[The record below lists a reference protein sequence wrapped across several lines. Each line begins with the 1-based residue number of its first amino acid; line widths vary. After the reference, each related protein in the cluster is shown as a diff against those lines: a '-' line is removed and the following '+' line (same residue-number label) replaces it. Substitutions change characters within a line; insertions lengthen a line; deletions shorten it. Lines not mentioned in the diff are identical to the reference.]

1 MNYSFFRA
9 LRYAFKDFGRNF
21 WLSLVTI
28 TVLVL
33 ALLSVNIL
41 IFLNALSE
49 KIISAVKE
57 KVDISVSIKPDVEQ
71 MQVANL
77 EDRLKKRPEVKEVV
91 FVSKD
96 EALVDFNEKHKND
109 PKILEGLKELE
120 KNPLSDILIVKAK
133 SIDDYKSI
141 LTFINLEENQEIIK
155 FQDYTDHETIIT
167 RVNEISHKAEEV
179 SLAITLVFAFIAV
192 LIIFNAIRVSVYTRR
207 EEVSVMRLVGA
218 SSSFI
223 RLPFLLESVIFGL
236 FAVMLA
242 FVILYACF
250 GVIGPYLD
258 ALLVNY
264 SFNLVEYY
272 NQNIVILFLAQ
283 AGAVILLS
291 VLSSAV
297 ALGRYLKV

>member
-41 IFLNALSE
+41 ISLNALSE
-49 KIISAVKE
+49 RVIAVVKE
-57 KVDISVSIKPDVEQ
+57 KVDISVFIKPDVEQ
-71 MQVANL
+71 IKIANF
-77 EDRLKKRPEVKEVV
+77 EDKLKKRPEVKEVV

-96 EALVDFNEKHKND
+96 VALAEFKEQHKDD
-109 PKILEGLKELE
+109 PKILEALKEVE
-120 KNPLSDILIVKAK
+120 KNPLSDTLIVKAK
-133 SIDDYKSI
+133 SIDDYNKI
-141 LTFINLEENQEIIK
+141 LSFINLDENQEIIK
-155 FQDYTDHETIIT
+155 YQNYTDHEKIIT
-167 RVNEISHKAEEV
+167 RVNDISKKAEEV
-179 SLAITLVFAFIAV
+179 SLAISLVFALIGI

-207 EEVSVMRLVGA
+207 EEVAVMRLVGA
-218 SSSFI
+218 SSAFI
-223 RLPFLLESVIFGL
+223 RLPFLLESVIYGL
-236 FAVMLA
+236 FAVIVT
-242 FVILYACF
+242 FGILYASF
-250 GVIGPYLD
+250 SAINPYLNV
-258 ALLVNY
+258 LLNSY

-272 NQNIVILFLAQ
+272 NQNFALLVAAE
-283 AGAVILLS
+283 AGSVILLS

>member
-41 IFLNALSE
+41 VSLNALSQTV
-49 KIISAVKE
+49 ISAVKE
-57 KVDISVSIKPDVEQ
+57 KVDISVFIKPEVEQ
-71 MQVANL
+71 IKVANF
-77 EDRLKKRPEVKEVV
+77 EDKLKKRPEVKEVV
-91 FVSKD
+91 FVSK
-96 EALVDFNEKHKND
+96 EVALADFKERHKED
-109 PKILEGLKELE
+109 PKILEALKEIE
-120 KNPLSDILIVKAK
+120 KNPLADTLIVKAK
-133 SIDDYKSI
+133 SIDDYKNI
-141 LTFINLEENQEIIK
+141 LNFINLEENQEIIK
-155 FQDYTDHETIIT
+155 YQDYTDHETIIS
-167 RVNEISHKAEEV
+167 RVNDISRKAKEV
-179 SLAITLVFAFIAV
+179 SLTITFVFTVIAI

-207 EEVSVMRLVGA
+207 EEVAVMRLVGA

-236 FAVMLA
+236 FAVLIA
-242 FVILYACF
+242 FGILYASF
-250 GVIGPYLD
+250 SFISPYLE

-264 SFNLVEYY
+264 SFNLVDYY
-272 NQNIVILFLAQ
+272 NQNILVLFASE

-297 ALGRYLKV
+297 ALGRYLKI

>member
-41 IFLNALSE
+41 ISLNALSDRV
-49 KIISAVKE
+49 ITAVKE
-57 KVDISVSIKPDVEQ
+57 KVDISVFIKADVEQ
-71 MQVANL
+71 AQVANF
-77 EDRLKKRPEVKEVV
+77 EEKLKKRPEVKEVI

-96 EALVDFNEKHKND
+96 VALADFKEQHKDD
-109 PKILEGLKELE
+109 PRILEAIKEVE
-120 KNPLSDILIVKAK
+120 KNPLADTLIVKAK
-133 SIDDYKSI
+133 SIEDYKQI
-141 LTFINLEENQEIIK
+141 LSFINLEENQNIIK
-155 FQDYTDHETIIT
+155 YQNYTDHEKIIA
-167 RVNEISHKAEEV
+167 RVNDISKKAEEV
-179 SLAITLVFAFIAV
+179 SLIISLVFAVIAI

-223 RLPFLLESVIFGL
+223 RLPFLLESVIYGV
-236 FAVMLA
+236 FAVIITFA
-242 FVILYACF
+242 ILYAGF
-250 GVIGPYLD
+250 SAISPYLNV
-258 ALLVNY
+258 LLNSY

-272 NQNIVILFLAQ
+272 NQNFVMLFAAE
-283 AGAVILLS
+283 AGAVVLLS

>member
-28 TVLVL
+28 TVLIL

-41 IFLNALSE
+41 VSLNALSE
-49 KIISAVKE
+49 TVISTVKE
-57 KVDISVSIKPDVEQ
+57 KVDISVFIKPDIDQ
-71 MQVANL
+71 AQIANFQDKL
-77 EDRLKKRPEVKEVV
+77 QKRPEVKEIV

-96 EALVDFNEKHKND
+96 VALADFKEQHKD
-109 PKILEGLKELE
+109 DAKILEALKEVE
-120 KNPLSDILIVKAK
+120 KNPLADTLIVKANN
-133 SIDDYKSI
+133 IDDYKKI
-141 LTFINLEENQEIIK
+141 LNFINLEENQDIIK
-155 FQDYTDHETIIT
+155 YQNYTDHEKIIT
-167 RVNEISHKAEEV
+167 RVTEISKKAEEV
-179 SLAITLVFAFIAV
+179 SLAISLVFAIIAV

-223 RLPFLLESVIFGL
+223 RLPFLLESVIYGL
-236 FAVMLA
+236 FAVVIT
-242 FVILYACF
+242 FGILYAAF
-250 GVIGPYLD
+250 GAISPYLNV
-258 ALLVNY
+258 LLNSY

-272 NQNIVILFLAQ
+272 NQNFVMLFMAE
-283 AGAVILLS
+283 AGAVVLLS

>member
-28 TVLVL
+28 TVLIL

-41 IFLNALSE
+41 ISLNALSDRV
-49 KIISAVKE
+49 ITAVKE
-57 KVDISVSIKPDVEQ
+57 KVDISVFIKADVEQ
-71 MQVANL
+71 AQVANF
-77 EDRLKKRPEVKEVV
+77 EAKLKKRPEVKEVI

-96 EALVDFNEKHKND
+96 AALADFKEQHKDD
-109 PKILEGLKELE
+109 PRILEAIKEVE
-120 KNPLSDILIVKAK
+120 KNPLADTLIVKAK
-133 SIDDYKSI
+133 SIEDYKQI
-141 LTFINLEENQEIIK
+141 LNFINLEENQDIIK
-155 FQDYTDHETIIT
+155 YQNYTDHEKIIA
-167 RVNEISHKAEEV
+167 RVNDISKKAEEV
-179 SLAITLVFAFIAV
+179 SLIISLVFAIIAI

-207 EEVSVMRLVGA
+207 EEVAVMRLVGA

-223 RLPFLLESVIFGL
+223 RLPFLLESVIYGV
-236 FAVMLA
+236 FAVIITFA
-242 FVILYACF
+242 ILYAAF
-250 GVIGPYLD
+250 GAISPYLNV
-258 ALLVNY
+258 LLNNY

-272 NQNIVILFLAQ
+272 NQNFVMLFAAE

>member
-28 TVLVL
+28 TVLIL

-41 IFLNALSE
+41 ISLNALSDRV
-49 KIISAVKE
+49 ITAVKE
-57 KVDISVSIKPDVEQ
+57 KVDISVFIKADVEQ
-71 MQVANL
+71 AQVANF
-77 EDRLKKRPEVKEVV
+77 EAKLKKRPEVKEVI

-96 EALVDFNEKHKND
+96 AALADFKEQHKDD
-109 PKILEGLKELE
+109 PRILEAIKEVE
-120 KNPLSDILIVKAK
+120 KNPLADTLIVKAK
-133 SIDDYKSI
+133 SIEDYKQI
-141 LTFINLEENQEIIK
+141 LNFINLEENQDIIK
-155 FQDYTDHETIIT
+155 YQNYTDHEKIIA
-167 RVNEISHKAEEV
+167 RVNDISKKAEEV
-179 SLAITLVFAFIAV
+179 SLIISLVFAIIAI

-207 EEVSVMRLVGA
+207 EEVAVMRLVGA

-223 RLPFLLESVIFGL
+223 RLPFLLESVIYGV
-236 FAVMLA
+236 FAVIITFA
-242 FVILYACF
+242 ILYAAF
-250 GVIGPYLD
+250 SAISPYLNV
-258 ALLVNY
+258 LLNNY

-272 NQNIVILFLAQ
+272 NQNFVMLFAAE